1 MLDKAG
7 ILYNNICRGLVRPA
21 KGTNIM
27 KGTRFMVTKDK
38 RTVIAYIGGGSVN
51 YGWKLFSELAAEEI
65 CATVQLYDVDK
76 QLSLANE
83 TIGNKLRE
91 HPDCKS
97 DIIYLASETPE
108 DALKNADIVILSFTQ
123 GSMEEMVTEM
133 HLPET
138 YGIYQAAGEQTGPSG
153 VIKALKTLPVY
164 IKYTELIKKICP
176 DAWVINM
183 TNPMSAC
190 MLMMYEVF
198 PEIKLFGSTN
208 ELFPALELLA
218 NICEKESDIQ
228 TTVRR
233 RDIKYNLIGISGFS
247 WFNEATYDGKD
258 IMPLFREYAEKYYG
272 SGYEIKPNEYKVN
285 PFASANK
292 IKFDLF
298 LRYGCIPAV
307 PDRIVADFCP
317 AWYTGS
323 PKAISSW
330 KFSQTTVN
338 YLKKLK
344 LDKIS
349 RVKTLM
355 NGSEF
360 LRVGGSSSECAMQI
374 RALIGQGNLITNV
387 CMRNSGQVENLPI
400 GAVVH
405 TNALISKNSVR
416 PVAAGK
422 LTDELY
428 CLTIRHVMN
437 QKTLVKSVKEK
448 DLDIA
453 FNAFLNDPLMSV
465 DLNDATELYKEML
478 AAVRT
483 HLLYY
488 C

>member
-1 MLDKAG
+1 MK
-7 ILYNNICRGLVRPA
+7 LYNNICRKFNRTRKGIRPMTA
-21 KGTNIM
+21 NDNRI
-27 KGTRFMVTKDK
+27 
-38 RTVIAYIGGGSVN
+38 VIAYIGGGSVN
-51 YGWKLFSELAAEEI
+51 FGWKLFSELAAEEI
-65 CATVQLYDVDK
+65 RATVQLYDIDK

-91 HPDCKS
+91 NPDCKG
-97 DIIYLASETPE
+97 DIIYLASDTPE
-108 DALKNADIVILSFTQ
+108 DALKNADVVILSFTQ
-123 GSMEEMVTEM
+123 GSMEEAVTEM

-138 YGIYQAAGEQTGPSG
+138 YGIYQAVGEQTGPSG
-153 VIKALKTLPVY
+153 VIRALKTLPVY

-176 DAWVINM
+176 EAWVINL

-190 MLMMYEVF
+190 MKMMYEIF

-208 ELFPALELLA
+208 ELFPALDLLA
-218 NICEKESDIQ
+218 NICAKEFGVQQI
-228 TTVRR
+228 RR

-247 WFNEATYDGKD
+247 WFDEVTYDGRD
-258 IMPLFREYAEKYYG
+258 IMPVFRTYAEKYYG

-292 IKFDLF
+292 IKFDLY

-307 PDRIVADFCP
+307 PDRIAADFCP
-317 AWYTGS
+317 AWYLS
-323 PKAISSW
+323 SQKAISNW

-349 RVKTLM
+349 RVKPLM
-355 NGSEF
+355 NGNEF
-360 LRVGGSSSECAMQI
+360 LKVGGGTTECAMQI
-374 RALIGQGNLITNV
+374 RALAGLGNLITNV
-387 CMRNSGQVENLPI
+387 CMKNVGQVENLPLGSI
-400 GAVVH
+400 VH
-405 TNALISKNSVR
+405 TNALISKNSVK
-416 PVAAGK
+416 PVAAGR
-422 LTDELY
+422 LNDEIY
-428 CLTIRHVMN
+428 GLTIRHVIN
-437 QKTLVKSVKEK
+437 QGTIVKSVREK

>member
-1 MLDKAG
+1 MLDKAE
-7 ILYNNICRGLVRPA
+7 ILYNNICRDIGRPV
-21 KGTNIM
+21 KGTNIT

-123 GSMEEMVTEM
+123 GSIEEMTTEM

-233 RDIKYNLIGISGFS
+233 RDIKYNLIGISGFG
-247 WFNEATYDGKD
+247 WFNEVTYDGKD

-307 PDRIVADFCP
+307 PDRIAADFCP

-405 TNALISKNSVR
+405 TNALISKNSVK
-416 PVAAGK
+416 PVAAGR

-437 QKTLVKSVKEK
+437 QRTLVKSVKEK

>member
-1 MLDKAG
+1 MF
-7 ILYNNICRGLVRPA
+7 N
-21 KGTNIM
+21 
-27 KGTRFMVTKDK
+27 KDK
-38 RTVIAYIGGGSVN
+38 RTTIAYIGGGSVS

-65 CATVQLYDVDK
+65 YATVQLYDVDK

-83 TIGNKLRE
+83 VIGNKLRE

-97 DIIYLASETPE
+97 DIIYLAVDTPE

-123 GSMEEMVTEM
+123 GNMEEMVTEM

-138 YGIYQAAGEQTGPSG
+138 YGIYQSVGEQTGPSG
-153 VIKALKTLPVY
+153 VIKALKTLPIY
-164 IKYTELIKKICP
+164 IKYTELIKKHCP
-176 DAWVINM
+176 DAWVINLS
-183 TNPMSAC
+183 NPMSAC
-190 MLMMYEVF
+190 LKMMYEIF

-208 ELFPALELLA
+208 ELYPTLDLLA
-218 NICEKESDIQ
+218 GIAEKELGIQ
-228 TTVRR
+228 HIRR

-247 WFNEATYDGKD
+247 WFDEVTYDGTD
-258 IMPLFREYAEKYYG
+258 IMPIFRKYAEKYYET
-272 SGYEIKPNEYKVN
+272 GYEAKVNEYKSN
-285 PFASANK
+285 PYASANK

-307 PDRIVADFCP
+307 SDRIVADFCP
-317 AWYTGS
+317 TWYLKS
-323 PKAISSW
+323 PKTISSW

-338 YLKKLK
+338 YLKKVK

-349 RVKTLM
+349 RVKSLM
-355 NGSEF
+355 NGTES
-360 LRVGGSSSECAMQI
+360 LRVGGGTTDCALQI
-374 RALIGQGNLITNV
+374 RALMGLGNLITNI

-400 GAVVH
+400 GAIVH
-405 TNALISKNSVR
+405 TNALISKNSVK

-422 LTDELY
+422 LNDEIY
-428 CLTIRHVMN
+428 GLTIRHIVN
-437 QKTLVKSVKEK
+437 QNTLVKSVKER

-453 FNAFLNDPLMSV
+453 FNAFLNDPLMTA

-478 AAVRT
+478 SAVRT

>member
-1 MLDKAG
+1 MRAE
-7 ILYNNICRGLVRPA
+7 RPFTS
-21 KGTNIM
+21 KRSIIT
-27 KGTRFMVTKDK
+27 KGTRLMGIKDK

-51 YGWKLFSELAAEEI
+51 YGWKLFSELAAEDI
-65 CATVQLYDVDK
+65 CATVQLYDTDK
-76 QLSLANE
+76 QLALANE

-108 DALKNADIVILSFTQ
+108 DALKNADIVIMSFTQ

-138 YGIYQAAGEQTGPSG
+138 YGIYQAVGEQTGPSG

-164 IKYTELIKKICP
+164 IKYAELIKKICP
-176 DAWVINM
+176 EAWVINM

-190 MLMMYEVF
+190 MLMMHEIF

-218 NICEKESDIQ
+218 NICEKEFDVQ
-228 TTVRR
+228 TVRR
-233 RDIKYNLIGISGFS
+233 RDIKYNLLGISGFG
-247 WFNEATYDGKD
+247 WFDEVTYDGKD
-258 IMPLFREYAEKYYG
+258 IMPLFRDYAEKYYG

-307 PDRIVADFCP
+307 PDRIAADFCP
-317 AWYTGS
+317 AWYTSS
-323 PKAISSW
+323 PKTISSW

-355 NGSEF
+355 NGGEF
-360 LRVGGSSSECAMQI
+360 LRVGGSSSECGMQI

-400 GAVVH
+400 GSIVH
-405 TNALISKNSVR
+405 TNALISRNSVR

-428 CLTIRHVMN
+428 GLTIRHVMN
-437 QKTLVKSVKEK
+437 QKTIVRSVKEK

-478 AAVRT
+478 AAVRA
-483 HLLYY
+483 HLIYY

>member
-1 MLDKAG
+1 MF
-7 ILYNNICRGLVRPA
+7 N
-21 KGTNIM
+21 
-27 KGTRFMVTKDK
+27 KDK
-38 RTVIAYIGGGSVN
+38 RTTIAYIGGGSVN

-65 CATVQLYDVDK
+65 YATVQLYDIDK

-83 TIGNKLRE
+83 VIGNKLRE

-97 DIIYLASETPE
+97 DIIYLAVDTPE

-138 YGIYQAAGEQTGPSG
+138 YGIYQAVGEQTGPSG
-153 VIKALKTLPVY
+153 VIKALKTLPIY

-176 DAWVINM
+176 EAWVINLS
-183 TNPMSAC
+183 NPMSVC
-190 MLMMYEVF
+190 LKMMYETF

-208 ELFPALELLA
+208 ELYPVLDLLG
-218 NICEKESDIQ
+218 NICEKEFGTQ
-228 TTVRR
+228 QVRR
-233 RDIKYNLIGISGFS
+233 RDIKYNLLGISGFG
-247 WFNEATYDGKD
+247 WFNEATYDGND
-258 IMPLFREYAEKYYG
+258 IMPIFRQYAEKYYG
-272 SGYEIKPNEYKVN
+272 TGYELKPNEYKVN

-307 PDRIVADFCP
+307 SDRIAADFCP
-317 AWYTGS
+317 TWYLKSQKTIAG
-323 PKAISSW
+323 W

-349 RVKTLM
+349 RVKALM
-355 NGSEF
+355 NGSEM
-360 LRVGGSSSECAMQI
+360 LRVGGGTTDCALQI
-374 RALIGQGNLITNV
+374 RALMGLGNLITNV
-387 CMRNSGQVENLPI
+387 CMINKGQVENLPI
-400 GAVVH
+400 GAIVH
-405 TNALISKNSVR
+405 TNALISKNSVK

-422 LTDELY
+422 LNDEIY
-428 CLTIRHVMN
+428 GLTIRHIVN
-437 QKTLVKSVKEK
+437 QNTIIKAVKER

-453 FNAFLNDPLMSV
+453 FNAFLNDPLMSA

-478 AAVRT
+478 SAVRT